1 MVDLFCS
8 KSTEIEK
15 IFEYKIR
22 EKTGETKASVFS
34 LRHISKFPRGN
45 IVCRSVF
52 HAVDR
57 VEVDIISEL

>member
-1 MVDLFCS
+1 MVDLFSS

-22 EKTGETKASVFS
+22 EKTGEAKASVFS
-34 LRHISKFPRGN
+34 LSHITKFPLGS
-45 IVCRSVF
+45 IVCRSAF

-57 VEVDIISEL
+57 VEVDIIPEL